1 MARRRSS
8 RSLAPR
14 RPVGV
19 EWLEPR
25 QVLATMVAV
34 GSEISA
40 TSQPFIKLVD
50 AETGA
55 VVAQTLAFEAA
66 FRGGVQAVMGPMD
79 NSGAPP
85 KIYAFSGPGRIAE
98 VRVFEQIVSGS
109 TTTLSELTAYRTQLF
124 GPNYR
129 FGATGTVGPV
139 DADNLPDIIAIAS
152 RGPGLVN
159 VFRTVAA
166 ADPVLD
172 APYRS
177 FQAFDANVNGGG
189 SVAAIDLGTYAA
201 GVRTSTASDGKVEI
215 AVASGG
221 GLRPIVKL
229 YDVSATPTVVATINP
244 FTAAQ
249 QGGLTVS
256 AGRYDADATED
267 VVIAGR
273 RGFAGAVEIY
283 SGAAPATRLAR
294 FNAFAGLA
302 RPNAPVSIAP
312 VDRNGDG
319 RIDAFAAT
327 QGDPGGTYGMVL
339 LGQSGSRISSFTT
352 LTGPL
357 VAAAPRTPYTFT
369 TTSSGLQYRII
380 TAGAGP
386 RPTSGQ
392 TIQAHYTGT
401 LENGTKFDSSR
412 DRGTPFSFTLGRG
425 QVIAGWDEFFALAQV
440 GDRAILR
447 IPANLAYGSTA
458 RTGIPANSTLVFDVQ
473 LVSAT

>member
-139 DADNLPDIIAIAS
+139 DAHGLAL
-152 RGPGLVN
+152 LVN
-159 VFRTVAA
+159 F
-166 ADPVLD
+166 VLSD
-172 APYRS
+172 VLLPLAK
-177 FQAFDANVNGGG
+177 AVLNV
-189 SVAAIDLGTYAA
+189 
-201 GVRTSTASDGKVEI
+201 GVPLPSL
-215 AVASGG
+215 G
-221 GLRPIVKL
+221 GLSLWGTSIQYAP
-229 YDVSATPTVVATINP
+229 
-244 FTAAQ
+244 
-249 QGGLTVS
+249 
-256 AGRYDADATED
+256 
-267 VVIAGR
+267 
-273 RGFAGAVEIY
+273 GFAGLCTNFSYAPPPQSAV
-283 SGAAPATRLAR
+283 A
-294 FNAFAGLA
+294 AGL
-302 RPNAPVSIAP
+302 
-312 VDRNGDG
+312 
-319 RIDAFAAT
+319 
-327 QGDPGGTYGMVL
+327 
-339 LGQSGSRISSFTT
+339 
-352 LTGPL
+352 
-357 VAAAPRTPYTFT
+357 
-369 TTSSGLQYRII
+369 
-380 TAGAGP
+380 
-386 RPTSGQ
+386 
-392 TIQAHYTGT
+392 
-401 LENGTKFDSSR
+401 
-412 DRGTPFSFTLGRG
+412 
-425 QVIAGWDEFFALAQV
+425 
-440 GDRAILR
+440 
-447 IPANLAYGSTA
+447 
-458 RTGIPANSTLVFDVQ
+458 
-473 LVSAT
+473 